1 MLYVNPLDAGNAT
14 RIDLTK
20 DPGAKQ
26 KVALEEL
33 EHLFLFTLLQEMRKT
48 VPILEETEGGPERGL
63 YEEMLDDALSGQMAS
78 SGQMGI
84 AKQIQEQLRTA
95 EMQHAIQKTIAEHEA
110 QARREAQVKA
120 EAIPS
125 DK

>member
-1 MLYVNPLDAGNAT
+1 MLYVNPLGTGNAT

-63 YEEMLDDALSGQMAS
+63 YNEMLDDALSGQMAS
-78 SGQMGI
+78 SGQVGI
-84 AKQIQEQLRTA
+84 AKQIEEQLRTA
-95 EMQHAIQKTIAEHEA
+95 EMQHAIRKTISE
-110 QARREAQVKA
+110 REAQVKA
-120 EAIPS
+120 QGIPS